1 MYLTKLREMIRKDT
15 RLRLILSGGFLI
27 QLIVCITAIGIYHPD
42 QHFQIVEFS
51 SHQLHKA
58 NAAANVWEFSAQ
70 IRSTLQVYLFS
81 AWYEGCSWRGIYD
94 PYVQL
99 ELLRIVFGLT
109 LFVFFNAI
117 TLFYFRDGD
126 RRILYLVLLLLNFTW
141 ILPYTR
147 TLYSSEMLSSLLFF
161 GAMFWYENGRRQW
174 WLALVTGFLFALA
187 FYARFQTAFAML
199 GFVVWMVWP
208 AKQWRQGWL
217 LALGFLVGVGLNT
230 VLDHWFYHQ
239 WVFTPYAYFKVNI
252 LEGKAASMGTSSFLV
267 YVGVLVAMALTPPLS
282 IFLLFAG
289 FRASVLERYGQP
301 LVFSVICFILCHCLV
316 AHKEERFLFP
326 IVNVLPIIIGWG
338 LPGFIAWLRRQR
350 RGVRGLM
357 RGIAWFSIGLNIL
370 LLTVLLFTP
379 YSQSIYFTWQLKK
392 NFQGTTATIY
402 SVDHTPFETGHH
414 LPFVFY
420 KRGVSNLQWKTLKN
434 DSLALLPGKAEYV
447 TATFDQVEGRNQVL
461 DRLGYKEVL
470 YSSRL
475 LWGINEFLSRMGMNS
490 INDIWVL
497 YQKK

>member
-1 MYLTKLREMIRKDT
+1 MYFTKLREMTRKDT
-15 RLRLILSGGFLI
+15 RLTLILSGGLLI

-70 IRSTLQVYLFS
+70 IRSTFQVYLFS
-81 AWYEGCSWRGIYD
+81 GWYEVCSWLGIYD
-94 PYVQL
+94 PYTQM
-99 ELLRIVFGLT
+99 ELLRIGFGLT
-109 LFVFFNAI
+109 LFIFFNGI

-161 GAMFWYENGRRQW
+161 GAMFWHENGRRQW
-174 WLALVTGFLFALA
+174 WLAILTGFLFALA

-199 GFVVWMVWP
+199 GFLVWMVWP
-208 AKQWRQGWL
+208 AKRWKQVWL
-217 LALGFLVGVGLNT
+217 LALGFLVGAGLNT
-230 VLDHWFYHQ
+230 VLDYWFYHQ
-239 WVFTPYAYFKVNI
+239 WVFTPYAYYRVNI

-267 YVGVLVAMALTPPLS
+267 YIGVLVAMVLTPPFS

-289 FRASVLERYGQP
+289 FRTSVLKKYGQP
-301 LVFSVICFILCHCLV
+301 LVFSVICFILGHCLV

-338 LPGFIAWLRRQR
+338 LPGLIEWLRRQR
-350 RGVRGLM
+350 KGVRGSM
-357 RGIAWFSIGLNIL
+357 RGIMWFSVGLNVF

-379 YSQSIYFTWQLKK
+379 YSQSIYFTWELKK

-402 SVDHTPFETGHH
+402 SVGHTPFETGYH

-420 KRGVSNLQWKTLKN
+420 ERGVSNLQFRTVEN
-434 DSLALLPGKAEYV
+434 DSLAKIPGNAAYV
-447 TATFDQVEGRNQVL
+447 SATYDELEGRQELL
-461 DRLGYKEVL
+461 DRLGYKKVL

-475 LWGINEFLSRMGMNS
+475 LWSINKLLSRIGMNS